1 MYTRNAWA
9 DRAPMATW
17 ATMRPSVVVPR
28 QRGRSGASAGSKRP
42 GRLIVFSDIGVG
54 GRWGAA
60 CCRGFVCTGPQ
71 LRVTESSDFGVL
83 LPHLSQQAATV
94 PFQLV

>member
-1 MYTRNAWA
+1 MYTRNALA

-42 GRLIVFSDIGVG
+42 GRLIVFSDIWSG
-54 GRWGAA
+54 GGGGA
-60 CCRGFVCTGPQ
+60 
-71 LRVTESSDFGVL
+71 LR
-83 LPHLSQQAATV
+83 AAKALCA
-94 PFQLV
+94 PGRS